1 MSQWELCFGLLKVT
15 ALIIN
20 FLCTNMLD
28 KMSLSYIK
36 LIILLWWL
44 ALQPKLIDPEW
55 TDSECG
61 M

>member
-1 MSQWELCFGLLKVT
+1 MSQWELYFGLLKVT
-15 ALIIN
+15 TLIIN
-20 FLCTNMLD
+20 FLCTYVSD

-44 ALQPKLIDPEW
+44 ALWPKLIDPEW
-55 TDSECG
+55 TDSDCG